1 MAILE
6 IINNM
11 SQTILIE
18 PQEEIKRIYKL
29 NLNTYTGTD
38 VVERG
43 NSAEA
48 IELLNILPT
57 ISLIITKS
65 KVEDDRTA
73 VNLFQY
79 LKDRDLDIPLIVL
92 GDCPP
97 ELSGEVLAL
106 KEPVSWEIL
115 VKHAGKLLGVS
126 ELEEKIKVKPNYIP
140 ISINYFFD
148 IDHTP
153 CDVYIRIKKSNQEY
167 QYVKRLHEQD
177 SFTQEDIQKYISQG
191 LKDFY
196 IPRDYQQYFVTFV
209 TNSLISKLEN
219 EMSIIDRINT
229 NSHAYEIVKE
239 HIQKVGFSPEITDLA
254 ESNIQSMIKSIQ
266 EAPKLANLLKFLFSS
281 KISYAYQKAHLA
293 CVIGNFILSKQSWY
307 ETRHLSI
314 FTYLSFFSDI
324 TLKST
329 TQMKINSMEELDNA
343 KLTKDEY
350 MAVLNHAKDA
360 AELLK
365 DYPNTSEYL
374 ELIITQHQGMVNGI
388 GFAEEPNE
396 EIHPIAR
403 VFIVADFFV
412 KTMLDSE
419 GPRNKKDILTIMY
432 MKFTPNSYQKIIKVL
447 EQKIE

>member
-1 MAILE
+1 
-6 IINNM
+6 M

-18 PQEEIKRIYKL
+18 SNEDIKRIYKL
-29 NLNTYTGTD
+29 NLATYAGTD
-38 VVERG
+38 IVERD
-43 NSAEA
+43 NAAQA

-57 ISLIITKS
+57 ISLIITKDAIDS
-65 KVEDDRTA
+65 EKTA
-73 VNLFQY
+73 
-79 LKDRDLDIPLIVL
+79 LDIYKFLKEKNMDIPMIVL
-92 GDCPP
+92 GKCPT
-97 ELSGEVLAL
+97 EMTGEVLAL

-115 VKHAGKLLGVS
+115 VKHSASLLGVS
-126 ELEEKIKVKPNYIP
+126 ELEQKVKVKPNYIP

-153 CDVYIRIKKSNQEY
+153 CDIYIRIKKSNQDY
-167 QYVKRLHEQD
+167 QFVKRLHEQD
-177 SFTQEDIQKYISQG
+177 SFSQEDIQKYIDQG

-196 IPRDYQQYFVTFV
+196 VPRDYQQYFVTFV

-219 EMSIIDRINT
+219 ELSIIDRINT

-254 ESNIQSMIKSIQ
+254 ESNIQSMIKSIKD
-266 EAPKLANLLKFLFSS
+266 APKLASLLRFLFSS

-307 ETRHLSI
+307 EERHLSI
-314 FTYLSFFSDI
+314 FTYLSFFADI

-329 TQMKINSMEELDNA
+329 TQMKINSQEELEAANLSDSERA
-343 KLTKDEY
+343 
-350 MAVLNHAKDA
+350 AVFNHAKDA
-360 AELLK
+360 ANLLK

-374 ELIITQHQGMVNGI
+374 ELVVLQHQGMENGL
-388 GFAEEPNE
+388 GFADEPNE

-403 VFIVADFFV
+403 VFIIADFFV
-412 KTMLDSE
+412 KTMLDPN
-419 GPRNKKDILTIMY
+419 GPHNKKDILTIMY
-432 MKFTPNSYQKIIKVL
+432 MKFSSASYQKIIKVL